1 MTFWNRKPDEDYWK
15 KKPETPEKKK
25 MASIDAS

>member
-15 KKPETPEKKK
+15 KKPETPEKK
-25 MASIDAS
+25 ASIDAS